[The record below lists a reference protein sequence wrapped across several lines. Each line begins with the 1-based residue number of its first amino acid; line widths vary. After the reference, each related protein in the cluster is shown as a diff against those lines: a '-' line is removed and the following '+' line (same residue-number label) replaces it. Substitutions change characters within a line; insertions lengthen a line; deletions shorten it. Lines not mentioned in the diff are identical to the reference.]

1 MEIKGDSQEQI
12 KYAGKMIEI
21 VEQIQVIDGKEKK
34 FEFARRAPGAR
45 LIIETNSGKLLLTKE
60 FRYELKDFDYR
71 LPGGKVFDLL
81 TEYNAAL
88 ASKRDISVDIE
99 KAALKEAK
107 EEVGIEICDIQKFSV
122 SKCGA
127 TVEWDLHYF
136 ILKNVVQGAQN
147 LEHGENIEVI
157 EVEKEE
163 AEKMCLD
170 GRISEERSA
179 MNLLKYLN
187 SK

>member
-1 MEIKGDSQEQI
+1 MENLKPQEEIKYS
-12 KYAGKMIEI
+12 GKMIEI
-21 VEQIQVIDGKEKK
+21 IEQIQVVEGKEKK
-34 FEFARRAPGAR
+34 FEFARRAPGTR
-45 LIIETNSGKLLLTKE
+45 LIIETTDGKLLLTKE
-60 FRYELKDFDYR
+60 FRYELEDFDYR

-81 TEYNAAL
+81 TDYNEAL
-88 ASKRDISVDIE
+88 ASKRDLSVDIE

-107 EEVGIEICDIQKFSV
+107 EEVGIEKSDIQKFSV

-136 ILKNVVQGAQN
+136 ILKNIARGEQN
-147 LEHGENIEVI
+147 LEHGETIEVI

-179 MNLLKYLN
+179 MNLLKYL
-187 SK
+187 KLK